1 MDAIQE
7 RLAKTEEKMKK
18 SIAALDN
25 EYKSIRAGRATP
37 AILDKLTVEY
47 YGAPTKIDQMA
58 GDQRAGGALDGDSA
72 VGSDYAEH
80 DPKGNPCF

>member
-25 EYKSIRAGRATP
+25 EYKSIPCRPRNAG
-37 AILDKLTVEY
+37 Y
-47 YGAPTKIDQMA
+47 SG
-58 GDQRAGGALDGDSA
+58 
-72 VGSDYAEH
+72 
-80 DPKGNPCF
+80 

>member
-47 YGAPTKIDQMA
+47 YGNRSDG
-58 GDQRAGGALDGDSA
+58 GDQRAGGAFDGDSA
-72 VGSDYAEH
+72 VGSDYAERYS
-80 DPKGNPCF
+80 KGNPCF